1 MFTWEGPHIVMSR
14 TDAQNG
20 LDFHFNVY
28 IFGSYVLPISSI
40 TEYLHTEVSL
50 LRENREVVF
59 IKIAGSHVL
68 SNRSKGRPWP
78 LEN

>member
-1 MFTWEGPHIVMSR
+1 MSR

-28 IFGSYVLPISSI
+28 IFGSYVLPISSL

-68 SNRSKGRPWP
+68 SKRSKGRPWP